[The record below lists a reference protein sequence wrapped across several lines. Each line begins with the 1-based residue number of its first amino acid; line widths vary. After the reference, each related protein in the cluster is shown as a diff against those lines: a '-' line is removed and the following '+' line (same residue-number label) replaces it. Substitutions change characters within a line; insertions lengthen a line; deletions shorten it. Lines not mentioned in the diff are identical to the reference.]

1 MILNNY
7 SVPTLYFLRIMC
19 ICARRSLYINLHF
32 NPIYRINLLETL
44 REKWDNCSKVRLEM

>member
-44 REKWDNCSKVRLEM
+44 REKWVNCTKVRPGM